1 MNRDELTKEVQTLL
15 AQILKIE
22 VSDVKEESN
31 LQSDLGLD
39 SVDFWD
45 AMASFRKKFK
55 INVVEPEVVNLKKV
69 GDLIDLLEKKK
80 SSK

>member
-1 MNRDELTKEVQTLL
+1 MNRDELIQEVATLL

-22 VSDVKEESN
+22 TSEVKEESN
-31 LQSDLGLD
+31 LQNDLGLD

-55 INVVEPEVVNLKKV
+55 INVVESEVVNLKTV

-80 SSK
+80 SDK

>member
-1 MNRDELTKEVQTLL
+1 MDRLELMKEVQMLL
-15 AQILKIE
+15 AQILKIDAPE
-22 VSDVKEESN
+22 VREESS
-31 LQSDLGLD
+31 LQNDLGLD

-55 INVVEPEVVNLKKV
+55 ITVIESEVVDLKTV
-69 GDLIDLLEKKK
+69 RDLIDLLEKKK

>member
-1 MNRDELTKEVQTLL
+1 MNRDELIQEVATLL
-15 AQILKIE
+15 AQILKIKT
-22 VSDVKEESN
+22 SDVKEESN
-31 LQSDLGLD
+31 LQNDLGLD

-55 INVVEPEVVNLKKV
+55 INVAESEVVDLKTV

-80 SSK
+80 SNK

>member
-1 MNRDELTKEVQTLL
+1 MNRDELIQEVATLL
-15 AQILKIE
+15 AQILKIKTSE
-22 VSDVKEESN
+22 VKEESN
-31 LQSDLGLD
+31 LQNDLGLD

-55 INVVEPEVVNLKKV
+55 INVVESEVVNLKTV

-80 SSK
+80 SNK

>member
-1 MNRDELTKEVQTLL
+1 MNRDELIGEVQTLL
-15 AQILKIE
+15 AQILKIKASE
-22 VSDVKEESN
+22 VKEESN
-31 LQSDLGLD
+31 LQNDLGLD

-55 INVVEPEVVNLKKV
+55 INVVESEVVSLKTV

-80 SSK
+80 SNK